1 MTKEQK
7 IFWII
12 VFNLLIILS
21 EVVFGWIG
29 NSFALIADALH
40 NAGDVLAVGI
50 TYLALRLSSSRPNF
64 RRTFGYTR
72 AEMMAGFVNTL
83 FLMVTMLYLMIEA
96 IGRIGHPEP
105 VDPAYMVSVGL
116 IAMVANGVSA
126 YILHGLGVSHCAHAD
141 GHDTHH
147 HHHTHTDAN
156 IRSAYLHML
165 SDALISAGV
174 IVAGIVIYFF
184 EIYSV
189 DAILTL
195 VFSVYIL
202 IHTYPLLKTTF
213 LSLMDINT
221 TDISKETIDRIISR
235 YDDVVEYHD
244 LHLYAPA
251 SQERF
256 ISFHLVFRD
265 DSKPLHFFEK
275 ITDAIRTQLEQIGF
289 SHVLIQTDSQRCIA
303 NHNYCIGGHR
313 VSV

>member
-1 MTKEQK
+1 MAREQK

-50 TYLALRLSSSRPNF
+50 TYLALRLSSSLPNF
-64 RRTFGYTR
+64 RRTFGYIR

-83 FLMVTMLYLMIEA
+83 FLVVTMLYLMIEA
-96 IGRIGHPEP
+96 IGHIGHPEP

-116 IAMVANGVSA
+116 IAMIANGVSA
-126 YILHGLGVSHCAHAD
+126 YILNGLGVSHCAHAD
-141 GHDTHH
+141 GHDAHH
-147 HHHTHTDAN
+147 HHHAHADTN

-221 TDISKETIDRIISR
+221 TDIPKETIDRIITQH
-235 YDDVVEYHD
+235 DEVVEYHD

-275 ITDAIRTQLEQIGF
+275 ITDTIRAQLEQIGF
-289 SHVLIQTDSQRCIA
+289 SHVLIQADSQRCITH
-303 NHNYCIGGHR
+303 HNYCIGGHH